1 MLGIPK
7 ELIDHALNV
16 DPKTTPRKR
25 RLHRFRPGLEKRRQ
39 TRARQTTH
47 GRIHE
52 RGVPFKVVVQPRPG

>member
-1 MLGIPK
+1 MHSMSTLKLRQGS
-7 ELIDHALNV
+7 DAYT
-16 DPKTTPRKR
+16 D
-25 RLHRFRPGLEKRRQ
+25 FAPGLEKRHQ